1 MTKVSVPGKLYL
13 AGEYAITKTGEL
25 AIVAA
30 VDRFLTAEITTS
42 KKNQLIS
49 NQLGQL
55 LNPDTIQHPHP
66 RWNLMLT
73 LLKQIN
79 ALNQAL
85 TGNSASPITISITS
99 NLNLA
104 GQKLGLG
111 SSGALVVA
119 VLSAANKHFA
129 WHLTSLELFKAATL
143 TLLSLP
149 VFARGS
155 MGDVAAATF
164 GGVIAYQKFDL
175 AALNKLQAE
184 LTLVALIKSSWPSLL
199 IQPLK
204 WPNNWQFNVGWTGI
218 PASTQKRLKQVQTT
232 PTNDFFHQ
240 STQLT
245 QKVRKDI
252 EQADFLTL
260 TNHLAAIQQLL
271 FDYTDQQGLVY
282 LTPALNKL
290 LKSADKFALPAKI
303 SGAGGGDN
311 GFAITVNQNHQAAL
325 LADWQNNDIVPL
337 NLSIWF

>member
-1 MTKVSVPGKLYL
+1 MTKVSAPGKLYI

-30 VDRFLTAEITTS
+30 VDRFLTAEITDS
-42 KKNQLIS
+42 PKNQLIS

-55 LNPDTIQHPHP
+55 LNPDTVQHPHP
-66 RWNLMLT
+66 RWTLMLT
-73 LLKQIN
+73 LLKQIK

-85 TGNSASPITISITS
+85 TGNSVSPITINITS

-149 VFARGS
+149 TFARGS

-175 AALNKLQAE
+175 TALNKLQAE
-184 LTLVALIKSSWPSLL
+184 LELAALIKNPWPSLL
-199 IQPLK
+199 IQPIK

-218 PASTQKRLKQVQTT
+218 PASTQKRLKQVQIE
-232 PTNDFFHQ
+232 PNNDFFHQ

-245 QKVRKDI
+245 QKIINDI
-252 EQADFLTL
+252 EHANFLAL
-260 TNHLAAIQQLL
+260 TNHLASIQHLL
-271 FDYTDQQGLVY
+271 LNYTEKQGLVY
-282 LTPALNKL
+282 LTPALRKL
-290 LKSADKFALPAKI
+290 LESVNKFNLPAKI

-311 GFAITVNQNHQAAL
+311 GFAITINQASQAAL
-325 LADWQNNDIVPL
+325 LVDWQNNGILPL
-337 NLSIWF
+337 NLNIWF